1 MESRKPVTDTEKNRQ
16 RRLLLIS
23 FASHATA
30 ASRLAPCTR
39 ELRGRAHPAA
49 VRSEC
54 PPRPRKTRLQPS
66 VLNLAN
72 LAAPGSQSCKFG
84 KIGGFENRP
93 AACASKLNPALSL
106 NVGSSRAPPTR
117 VRRSPPA
124 AGSHML
130 TCTLPAC
137 ILTCNRLT
145 HWQAF
150 KLFLMHVPNYNT
162 HVNTQQNA
170 CQHAFE
176 ISTCMS
182 KKSTC
187 QHTKNCASTSQE
199 CMSTCIQN
207 FNMHFNKKY
216 MSTYRRMQVDMH
228 SKSNMHVKIQPLF
241 LMGQPIRKWP
251 GGSLQRGT

>member
-1 MESRKPVTDTEKNRQ
+1 
-16 RRLLLIS
+16 
-23 FASHATA
+23 
-30 ASRLAPCTR
+30 
-39 ELRGRAHPAA
+39 
-49 VRSEC
+49 
-54 PPRPRKTRLQPS
+54 
-66 VLNLAN
+66 
-72 LAAPGSQSCKFG
+72 
-84 KIGGFENRP
+84 
-93 AACASKLNPALSL
+93 
-106 NVGSSRAPPTR
+106 
-117 VRRSPPA
+117 
-124 AGSHML
+124 ML

-207 FNMHFNKKY
+207 FNMHVNKKF
-216 MSTYRRMQVDMH
+216 MSTYKKMHVNIQESACQHTFAISTCMSINITFQHTKNCMSTYKRMHVNMH
-228 SKSNMHVKIQPLF
+228 SKFQHACQ
-241 LMGQPIRKWP
+241 
-251 GGSLQRGT
+251 